1 MINKRRSFIIG
12 IKSHE
17 LTSKE
22 KKFLRKYK
30 PWGVILFSRN
40 IKSIKQCSIL
50 TNSIRK
56 LFSDKFYPI
65 LIDEEGGKVSRLSK
79 IINTSVFKAQ
89 FFGDLFLNNKTK
101 FSTYSKV
108 YIEQMSYLLK
118 QMGININTVPVLD
131 VRRAKSNK
139 IIGSRSF
146 STNPKVV
153 SKIGDIFIELYQ
165 KNNIGTVIKH
175 IPGHGLAKVDSHKI
189 TPTVYDSLKKLNK
202 NDFLPFKN
210 KKSLF
215 SMTAHIKYNKIDKSL
230 TATHSSKIIN
240 LIRKKIRFK
249 NIIMTDDI
257 SMKSLKFKIP
267 TNTTLAFKAGCNLV
281 LHCNSNYS
289 EMLQVADNSPQISNF
304 LIKKTSEFYNMLKKN

>member
-1 MINKRRSFIIG
+1 MNKRRSFIIG
-12 IKSHE
+12 IKSYK
-17 LTSKE
+17 LSSRE
-22 KKFLRKYK
+22 KKFLKLYK

-50 TNSIRK
+50 TNSIRDIFK
-56 LFSDKFYPI
+56 DKFYPI

-79 IINTSVFKAQ
+79 IINTSIFKAQ
-89 FFGDLFLNNKTK
+89 FFGDLFLSNKTK
-101 FSTYSKV
+101 FNTYSKV

-131 VRRAKSNK
+131 VRRTKSNK

-146 STNPKVV
+146 STNPKIV
-153 SKIGDIFIELYQ
+153 SKIGDIFINLYQ

-175 IPGHGLAKVDSHKI
+175 IPGHGLAKVDSHKM
-189 TPTVYDSLKKLNK
+189 TPTVFDSLDKLNK
-202 NDFLPFKN
+202 NDFFPFKN

-215 SMTAHIKYNKIDKSL
+215 CMTAHIKYNKIDKSL
-230 TATHSSKIIN
+230 TATHSPKIIN
-240 LIRKKIRFK
+240 LIRKKIKFR

-257 SMKSLKFKIP
+257 SMRSLKFRIAK
-267 TNTTLAFKAGCNLV
+267 NTTLAFKAGCNLV

-304 LIKKTSEFYNMLKKN
+304 LIKKTSEFYNILKKN

>member
-1 MINKRRSFIIG
+1 MNKRRSFIIG
-12 IKSHE
+12 IKSYK
-17 LTSKE
+17 LSSRE
-22 KKFLRKYK
+22 KKFLKLYK

-50 TNSIRK
+50 TNSIRDIFK
-56 LFSDKFYPI
+56 DKFYPI

-79 IINTSVFKAQ
+79 IINTSIFKAQ
-89 FFGDLFLNNKTK
+89 FFGDLFLSNKTK
-101 FSTYSKV
+101 FNTYSKV

-131 VRRAKSNK
+131 VRRTKSNK

-146 STNPKVV
+146 STNPKIV
-153 SKIGDIFIELYQ
+153 SKIGDIFINLYQ

-175 IPGHGLAKVDSHKI
+175 IPGHGLAKVDSHKM
-189 TPTVYDSLKKLNK
+189 TPTVFDSLDKLNK
-202 NDFLPFKN
+202 NDFFPFKN

-215 SMTAHIKYNKIDKSL
+215 CMTAHIKYNKIDKSL

-240 LIRKKIRFK
+240 LIRKKIKFR

-257 SMKSLKFKIP
+257 SMRSLKFRIAK
-267 TNTTLAFKAGCNLV
+267 NTTLAFKAGCNLV

-304 LIKKTSEFYNMLKKN
+304 LIKKTSEFYNILKKN

>member
-1 MINKRRSFIIG
+1 MNKRRSFIIG
-12 IKSHE
+12 IKSYK
-17 LTSKE
+17 LSSRE
-22 KKFLRKYK
+22 KKFLKLYK

-50 TNSIRK
+50 TNSIRDIFK
-56 LFSDKFYPI
+56 DKFYPI

-89 FFGDLFLNNKTK
+89 FFGDLFLSNKNK
-101 FSTYSKV
+101 FNTYSKV

-131 VRRAKSNK
+131 VRRTKSNK

-146 STNPKVV
+146 STNPKIV
-153 SKIGDIFIELYQ
+153 SKIGDIFINLYQ

-175 IPGHGLAKVDSHKI
+175 IPGHGLAKVDSHKM
-189 TPTVYDSLKKLNK
+189 TPTVFDSLDKLNK
-202 NDFLPFKN
+202 NDFFPFKN

-215 SMTAHIKYNKIDKSL
+215 CMTAHIKYNKIDKSL

-240 LIRKKIRFK
+240 LIRKKIKFR

-257 SMKSLKFKIP
+257 SMRSLKFRIAK
-267 TNTTLAFKAGCNLV
+267 NTTLAFKAGCNLV

-304 LIKKTSEFYNMLKKN
+304 LIKKTSEFYNILKKN

>member
-89 FFGDLFLNNKTK
+89 FFGDLFLSNKTK
-101 FSTYSKV
+101 FNTYSKV

-118 QMGININTVPVLD
+118 QM
-131 VRRAKSNK
+131 
-139 IIGSRSF
+139 
-146 STNPKVV
+146 
-153 SKIGDIFIELYQ
+153 
-165 KNNIGTVIKH
+165 
-175 IPGHGLAKVDSHKI
+175 
-189 TPTVYDSLKKLNK
+189 
-202 NDFLPFKN
+202 
-210 KKSLF
+210 
-215 SMTAHIKYNKIDKSL
+215 
-230 TATHSSKIIN
+230 
-240 LIRKKIRFK
+240 
-249 NIIMTDDI
+249 
-257 SMKSLKFKIP
+257 
-267 TNTTLAFKAGCNLV
+267 
-281 LHCNSNYS
+281 
-289 EMLQVADNSPQISNF
+289 
-304 LIKKTSEFYNMLKKN
+304 

>member
-1 MINKRRSFIIG
+1 MNKRRSFIIG
-12 IKSHE
+12 IKSYK
-17 LTSKE
+17 LSSRE
-22 KKFLRKYK
+22 KKFLKLYK

-50 TNSIRK
+50 TNSIRDIFK
-56 LFSDKFYPI
+56 DKFYPI

-89 FFGDLFLNNKTK
+89 FFGDLFLSNKTK
-101 FSTYSKV
+101 FNTYSKV

-131 VRRAKSNK
+131 VRRTKSNK

-146 STNPKVV
+146 STNPKIV
-153 SKIGDIFIELYQ
+153 SKIGDIFINLYQ

-175 IPGHGLAKVDSHKI
+175 IPGHGLAKVDSHKM
-189 TPTVYDSLKKLNK
+189 TPTVFDSLDKLNK
-202 NDFLPFKN
+202 NDFFPFKN

-215 SMTAHIKYNKIDKSL
+215 CMTAHIKYNKIDKSL

-240 LIRKKIRFK
+240 LIRKKIKFR

-257 SMKSLKFKIP
+257 SMRSLKFRIAK
-267 TNTTLAFKAGCNLV
+267 NTTLAFKAGCNLV

-304 LIKKTSEFYNMLKKN
+304 LIKKTSEFYNILKKN